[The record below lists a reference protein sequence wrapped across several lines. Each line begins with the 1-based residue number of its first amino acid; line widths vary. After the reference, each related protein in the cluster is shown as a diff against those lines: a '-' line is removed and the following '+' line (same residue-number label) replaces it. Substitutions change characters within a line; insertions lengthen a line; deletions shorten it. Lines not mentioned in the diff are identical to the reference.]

1 MSAHIVAA
9 SLSTVAL
16 LFGAAAAQAPLNI
29 EAAVAARSSDP
40 TVGAAGIGD
49 PYFPNYGN
57 GGYRV
62 AHYDISI
69 HYNRSTKRLVGHTV
83 ITGHARRRLTRFD
96 LDLRIGA
103 SAVKVNG
110 TAAEFT
116 QTSHELI
123 VRPAHAIPRSGPV
136 RVAVDYAGIPS
147 KLKSGGLG
155 LWGLTSDGAFVA
167 GEPEAS
173 VLWFPANDHPLDKA
187 TFDISVTIPTN
198 QQVISNGRL
207 VHTSSSGNQT
217 TWHWRET
224 SPMATYLAY
233 VAIGDFEITRDTS
246 AGGVPYILALSNHLG
261 RLTASA
267 RASLALTP
275 DVIDFY
281 AKKFGAYPFAVAGG
295 TVANAGF
302 PFSLETQTRP
312 IYSKVFFGRSGRPN
326 ETVIAHELAHQWFGD
341 DVSVGAW
348 SNVWLNEGFATWC
361 SWLWAQHRGGS
372 GTDET
377 FRDTFHFY
385 DTHDPRFWE
394 LSIGDPGVPTL
405 FSNPVY
411 ERGAM
416 TLQGLQNVVG
426 KPDFYRIF
434 RTWVRVYGGAQGTS
448 RQFEALAERISGRQ
462 LDLFFKH
469 WLIDQREPDQ
479 TVQNGF

>member
-1 MSAHIVAA
+1 MGARIAA
-9 SLSTVAL
+9 AALTAVGL

-29 EAAVAARSSDP
+29 GVATAAKPRNP

-49 PYFPNYGN
+49 PYFPDYGN

-62 AHYDISI
+62 LHYDISM

-83 ITGHARRRLTRFD
+83 ITGHARKRLTRFD
-96 LDLRIGA
+96 LDLRIAA

-110 TAAEFT
+110 RVADFT

-123 VRPAHAIPRSGPV
+123 VTPVRPIPKSGPM
-136 RVAVDYAGIPS
+136 RVVVDYAGIPS
-147 KLKSGGLG
+147 NLQSGGLG

-187 TFDISVTIPTN
+187 TFDISVTIPTD

-207 VHTSSSGNQT
+207 ANKSSSGNQT

-233 VAIGDFEITRDTS
+233 VAIGDFQITRDTS
-246 AGGVPYILALSNHLG
+246 PGGVPYILALSEHLG
-261 RLTASA
+261 ALTAGAS
-267 RASLALTP
+267 ASLELTP

-281 AKKFGAYPFAVAGG
+281 SKKFGAYPFAVAGG
-295 TVANAGF
+295 TVANATF

-312 IYSKVFFGRSGRPN
+312 IYSKVFFSSGGGTN
-326 ETVIAHELAHQWFGD
+326 ENVIAHELAHQWFGD
-341 DVSVGAW
+341 DVSVRVW
-348 SNVWLNEGFATWC
+348 SNIWLNEGFATWC
-361 SWLWAQHRGGS
+361 SWLWAQHRGGRS
-372 GTDET
+372 TDEA
-377 FRDTFHFY
+377 FRDTFHYY
-385 DTHDPRFWE
+385 DTHNPKFWE

-405 FSNPVY
+405 FNEAVY
-411 ERGAM
+411 QRGAM
-416 TLQGLQNVVG
+416 TLQALQNVIG
-426 KPDFYRIF
+426 RTDFF
-434 RTWVRVYGGAQGTS
+434 RVLRSWVRLHGGAQGTIP
-448 RQFEALAERISGRQ
+448 QFEALSERISGRR

-469 WLIDQREPDQ
+469 WLIDQRTPDQ